1 MSDLFCPHIM
11 LHSLIAQHNNETIF
25 MFIKEIVIIRFRP
38 SKKFSYLVGYK
49 LKAPLSVS
57 PDRLLPFHKSILWNQ

>member
-1 MSDLFCPHIM
+1 
-11 LHSLIAQHNNETIF
+11 

-38 SKKFSYLVGYK
+38 SKKFSYSVGYK

-57 PDRLLPFHKSILWNQ
+57 PDRQLPFHKSILWNQ